1 MSEPMASNVETL
13 ASAYRRG
20 RRSVIASILLAVIVF
35 ICGGAAGWGVSV
47 LWRPPLRGPMGM
59 APPPP
64 VEGMVEQLR
73 VELLLS
79 DDQVKAAKQI
89 YQQRHDALEAIRQ
102 KMGPELK
109 AEYDTLD
116 QQMKGVLTSA
126 QYQRWSERFNSVR
139 SRMLPPP
146 PPGAG
151 GPGEGMPGGPSEGM
165 RGGPGEGP
173 GGILPPPGM
182 GPGGPGPEGPGGHPG
197 PPGPPEGMP
206 PPP

>member
-1 MSEPMASNVETL
+1 MTSNVETI
-13 ASAYRRG
+13 ANAYRRG
-20 RRSVIASILLAVIVF
+20 RRSMIASILLALIVF

-47 LWRPPLRGPMGM
+47 LWRPPMRGPMGM

-79 DDQVKAAKQI
+79 DDQVKAVKQI
-89 YQQRHDALEAIRQ
+89 YQQRHDALESIRR
-102 KMGPELK
+102 KMEPELK
-109 AEYDTLD
+109 AEYDSLD
-116 QQMKGVLTSA
+116 QEMKGVLNPT

-151 GPGEGMPGGPSEGM
+151 GPVG
-165 RGGPGEGP
+165 GGPGEGGPDERP
-173 GGILPPPGM
+173 GGMGPPPGM
-182 GPGGPGPEGPGGHPG
+182 GPGGPGPEGPAGR
-197 PPGPPEGMP
+197 PGPPEGMP
-206 PPP
+206 PP